1 MEHAKG
7 GDKTVSPRTGRPKSS
22 NPLKN
27 DVKIRFDDELYNR
40 LLNYCE
46 NNHTTKT
53 EVIRQA
59 VIMLLDAK
67 E

>member
-1 MEHAKG
+1 M
-7 GDKTVSPRTGRPKSS
+7 SPRTGRPKSS

-40 LLNYCE
+40 LVKYCE
-46 NNHTTKT
+46 NNDTTKT
-53 EVIRQA
+53 EVIREA

-67 E
+67 K

>member
-1 MEHAKG
+1 M
-7 GDKTVSPRTGRPKSS
+7 SPRTGRPKSS

-40 LLNYCE
+40 LVKYCE
-46 NNHTTKT
+46 NNDTTKT
-53 EVIRQA
+53 EVIREA

-67 E
+67 KGRRRR